1 MKKCDCVWSQNGTPI
16 GAQSGRPCGV
26 DHRIIIIYFVI
37 DYGKKKCR
45 EKKEYSFSTC
55 R

>member
-1 MKKCDCVWSQNGTPI
+1 MVTKWTPI
-16 GAQSGRPCGV
+16 GAQSGAQSGRPCGV
-26 DHRIIIIYFVI
+26 NRRIIIIYFVI

-45 EKKEYSFSTC
+45 EKREYSFSTC